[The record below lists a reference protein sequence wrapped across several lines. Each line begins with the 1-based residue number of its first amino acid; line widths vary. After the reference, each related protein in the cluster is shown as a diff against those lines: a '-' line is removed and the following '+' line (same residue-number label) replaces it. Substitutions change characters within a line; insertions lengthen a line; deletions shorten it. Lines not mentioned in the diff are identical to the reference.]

1 MNKFGIAKQSFNY
14 IIESLGLYK
23 EIEQAI
29 IFGSR
34 SIGNYKKGSDIDL
47 SIIGENVTDKT
58 VLSLSTRLN
67 QELPIPYYFDIINH
81 QSIDN
86 RQLKKHIDQFGTEI
100 YNTKI

>member
-1 MNKFGIAKQSFNY
+1 MNKFGITEQSFNY

-23 EIEQAI
+23 EIEKTI

-58 VLSLSTRLN
+58 VLSLSTKLN
-67 QELPIPYYFDIINH
+67 QELPIPYYFDIINY
-81 QSIDN
+81 QTIDN
-86 RQLKKHIDQFGTEI
+86 IQLQEHIDQFGSEI
-100 YNTKI
+100 YNTKV